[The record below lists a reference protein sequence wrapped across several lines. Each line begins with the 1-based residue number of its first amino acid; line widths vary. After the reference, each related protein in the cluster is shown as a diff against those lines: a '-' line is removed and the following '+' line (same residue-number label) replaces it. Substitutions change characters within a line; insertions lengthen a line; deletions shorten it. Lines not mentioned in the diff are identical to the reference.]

1 LKDAFHVHLLAHA
14 IRKDEV
20 FNTYIRLSAMDGYE
34 IYEVGELM
42 IPVTVAQHMRQRLAR
57 QGVLAGQNWLPID
70 EYGIVVM
77 VEIGEFALNELS
89 VKRASVQHVD
99 DNMGYSDVSQL
110 TDLIEMGN

>member
-1 LKDAFHVHLLAHA
+1 
-14 IRKDEV
+14 
-20 FNTYIRLSAMDGYE
+20 M
-34 IYEVGELM
+34 
-42 IPVTVAQHMRQRLAR
+42 
-57 QGVLAGQNWLPID
+57 PID